1 MCIVRY
7 RKDAGNDAYR
17 KTGLDDGRE
26 PRVGAAIAQALAAEG
41 ADVAITYEK
50 SAATAAEVV
59 RTIEA
64 LGRRAVAIPADS
76 ADAAAVQASVER
88 TVAEL
93 GGLDILVNNA
103 GILRLSEV
111 KDISL
116 EDIDATLNVNVRA
129 PIIASKAAIPHLGQ
143 GGRVINIGSFFADR
157 VPGGAGLP
165 VYALSKSALSAFTK
179 GLARELGPR
188 DITVNVVQPGSID
201 TDMNPAH
208 GPFGETLRS
217 LTALGRYGVVED
229 IAVTVAFLAS
239 TKARYL
245 TGAALTVDGGANA

>member
-1 MCIVRY
+1 M
-7 RKDAGNDAYR
+7 
-17 KTGLDDGRE
+17 
-26 PRVGAAIAQALAAEG
+26 
-41 ADVAITYEK
+41 AITYEK

-59 RTIEA
+59 RTIEE

-143 GGRVINIGSFFADR
+143 GGRIINIGSFFADR

-217 LTALGRYGVVED
+217 LPPSVGTVWSRTSLLPWRFLRARKLATSPGR
-229 IAVTVAFLAS
+229 
-239 TKARYL
+239 R
-245 TGAALTVDGGANA
+245 